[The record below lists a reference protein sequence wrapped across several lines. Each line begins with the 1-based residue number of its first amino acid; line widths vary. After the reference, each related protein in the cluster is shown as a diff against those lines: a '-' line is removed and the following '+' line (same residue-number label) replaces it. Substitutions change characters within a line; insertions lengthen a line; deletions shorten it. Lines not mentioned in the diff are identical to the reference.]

1 MKTKSKI
8 LEFINEQPMWTL
20 SSYGENGPH
29 ATPLRYH
36 TVLDDGKLLT
46 CVVFSSKTVKNLD
59 TCDKVCISVFNI
71 TGEHP
76 EGYNL
81 YGKAKFYGS
90 GPYAEIAAK
99 VSAPTANEGFVPKG
113 GAIVID
119 VDDISVSSPGP
130 NNSKAIV

>member
-1 MKTKSKI
+1 MKTKKEI

-29 ATPLRYH
+29 ATPLRWH
-36 TVLDDGKLLT
+36 TVLEDGKLLT

-59 TCDKVCISVFNI
+59 TCDKVCISVFNVM
-71 TGEHP
+71 GEHP
-76 EGYNL
+76 EGYNF
-81 YGKAKFYGS
+81 YGKAKFYAE

-99 VSAPTANEGFVPKG
+99 VSAPTAREGFVPKG

-119 VDDISVSSPGP
+119 VDEIVTSSPGP
-130 NNSKAIV
+130 TNHTVIE